1 MAYLIDGNNLL
12 GFSFPGEHRDPE
24 NKRILIRKLLA
35 FQRQTRS
42 RLILV
47 FDGRPVDDWA
57 GMHSPKSKFEILYPE
72 EGEKADSVIKD
83 ILSSGSDLRNMFVV
97 SSDREIRT
105 FAVSKGAT
113 SLTCEAFSARLA
125 KVLKERK
132 NAREMTKNVSPPTS
146 LEIHLW
152 EDVFKEKK

>member
-42 RLILV
+42 RVILV
-47 FDGRPVDDWA
+47 FDGRPVEDLV
-57 GMHSPKSKFEILYPE
+57 GMHSPKDKFEILYPE
-72 EGEKADSVIKD
+72 QGEKADSVIKE
-83 ILSSGSDLRNMFVV
+83 ILAGRSDLRDMFVV

-105 FAVSKGAT
+105 FAVSRGAK
-113 SLTCEAFSARLA
+113 SLTCEAFQAKLG

-132 NAREMTKNVSPPTS
+132 SAREMNKYVRGPTS
-146 LEIHLW
+146 LEVHLW
-152 EDVFKEKK
+152 EDVFKKSK